1 VNTTRKIKFI
11 EKLLCFALLLSTVS
25 FVSCKQEAS
34 SGGNGMSAEDR
45 SQMDAL
51 KDEVKKLRDA
61 NKELAAKIEQQSSDI
76 GKQSAVLEKQG
87 TALETIKLG
96 EEDQSGRIAKV
107 EYQAIWQ
114 SNSVNNVI
122 QYFSDRLAAQQTA
135 ISNVTWQVILL
146 NLKSQDNE
154 AVFDAAN
161 STGFSRI
168 NTDSGF
174 FLVALKNVEPYLDGY
189 RISLDVGNPLS
200 ATYKNLKFNVSW
212 GKKYDSKESANDP
225 NAYQKWLS
233 ALHTK
238 EISVVDDL
246 AAGTWNKVQLVLS
259 PAKSDEL
266 GYISIKLTTDTA
278 SLRRPLQAQP

>member
-1 VNTTRKIKFI
+1 
-11 EKLLCFALLLSTVS
+11 
-25 FVSCKQEAS
+25 
-34 SGGNGMSAEDR
+34 MSAEDR

-51 KDEVKKLRDA
+51 KVEVKQLHDT
-61 NKELAAKIEQQSSDI
+61 NKELVAKLEQQSSAI
-76 GKQSAVLEKQG
+76 AKQS
-87 TALETIKLG
+87 TAFDAIKLG
-96 EEDQSGRIAKV
+96 EEDYSRRIAKV

-122 QYFSDRLAAQQTA
+122 QYFSDRLAAHQAA
-135 ISNVTWQVILL
+135 ISNVTWQVVLL

-225 NAYQKWLS
+225 NAYQKWVS
-233 ALHTK
+233 TLHTK

-246 AAGTWNKVQLVLS
+246 AAGAWNKVQLVLS

-278 SLRRPLQAQP
+278 SLRRPLQTQP